1 MPVLQWVNDVE
12 ARRAAKNVPFHFL
25 ERIKTYGTADKNNE
39 EENLLI
45 HGDNLIALRALLP
58 FYRGKVKCIYVDP
71 PYNTGSAFA
80 QYDDNLEHSQWL
92 SLMTPRLQI
101 LRELLSNDGSLWVSI
116 DGQESH
122 YLKVLLDEIFGRNNF
137 VTEIVWQ
144 QRTTRENRK
153 TFSEDHESILVYAFN
168 FQDFSANRNGLPI
181 TEEIRNRY
189 KNPDGDP
196 RGVWQSV
203 SMNAQA
209 GHATPSQFYEIQTP
223 SGKKINPPAGR
234 CWLFTREKYEKMLS
248 DNRIWFGINGS
259 NVPRIKKFLNE
270 SITSVTPNTLW
281 LAEDVGTNDSAK
293 KHSLELFHQDVF
305 DTPKPESLIQ
315 RILQIAT
322 NPGEIVLDSF
332 LGSGT
337 TAAVA
342 HKMGR
347 HYIGVEIGESCLT
360 HCLPRLEKVIS
371 GEQGGISKSVQWNGG
386 GSFSFFELSEPVF
399 DEFGKINPK
408 VTFETLAAYLWQKET
423 RSTTVPAKKPF
434 LGELKGV
441 GIYLLYNGILG
452 DNALDSGNL
461 LTRKLLRSLLDEYP
475 HDGPKVIYA
484 DAVIGISPR
493 ELSAANITFKQI
505 PYDIRG

>member
-181 TEEIRNRY
+181 TE
-189 KNPDGDP
+189 
-196 RGVWQSV
+196 
-203 SMNAQA
+203 
-209 GHATPSQFYEIQTP
+209 
-223 SGKKINPPAGR
+223 
-234 CWLFTREKYEKMLS
+234 
-248 DNRIWFGINGS
+248 
-259 NVPRIKKFLNE
+259 
-270 SITSVTPNTLW
+270 
-281 LAEDVGTNDSAK
+281 
-293 KHSLELFHQDVF
+293 
-305 DTPKPESLIQ
+305 
-315 RILQIAT
+315 
-322 NPGEIVLDSF
+322 
-332 LGSGT
+332 
-337 TAAVA
+337 
-342 HKMGR
+342 
-347 HYIGVEIGESCLT
+347 
-360 HCLPRLEKVIS
+360 
-371 GEQGGISKSVQWNGG
+371 
-386 GSFSFFELSEPVF
+386 
-399 DEFGKINPK
+399 
-408 VTFETLAAYLWQKET
+408 
-423 RSTTVPAKKPF
+423 
-434 LGELKGV
+434 
-441 GIYLLYNGILG
+441 
-452 DNALDSGNL
+452 
-461 LTRKLLRSLLDEYP
+461 
-475 HDGPKVIYA
+475 
-484 DAVIGISPR
+484 
-493 ELSAANITFKQI
+493 
-505 PYDIRG
+505 